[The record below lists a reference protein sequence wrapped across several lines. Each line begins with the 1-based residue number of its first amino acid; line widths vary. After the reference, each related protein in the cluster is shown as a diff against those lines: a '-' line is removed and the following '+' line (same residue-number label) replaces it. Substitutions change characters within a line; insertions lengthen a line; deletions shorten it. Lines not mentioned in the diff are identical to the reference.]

1 MKNIF
6 QIHWNLSQNVS
17 QKMKIIKILE
27 ILKHILIF
35 HLAWVQEI
43 VLVRILLKYAF
54 IKLFII
60 LIYFLMYIKMEAKI
74 ILIKLIKNFDFE
86 LVPNQNLGAVQFA
99 TIRPIDGT
107 KCFIYP
113 RK

>member
-1 MKNIF
+1 
-6 QIHWNLSQNVS
+6 
-17 QKMKIIKILE
+17 
-27 ILKHILIF
+27 
-35 HLAWVQEI
+35 
-43 VLVRILLKYAF
+43 
-54 IKLFII
+54 
-60 LIYFLMYIKMEAKI
+60 MYIKMEAKI

-86 LVPNQNLGAVQFA
+86 LMPNQNLGAVQFA